1 MSITIEQFLSF
12 SESEQLQTVKELN
25 DTGNVKTII
34 DVLTS
39 VGIENL
45 SISLLGELGRAYNN
59 NGNEKEAIKVLE
71 SIDEEYRDAVW
82 YYRCAYAYGAIASDN
97 NESYTSD
104 IMKQMLRLVDQ
115 SVRLAQEKNLDDIKS
130 YCFEVIDM
138 CYMQMDF
145 EQCEAEYP
153 ELCKAYSNYVAE
165 KRRTEKVYLVIG
177 RLLLKQFNLQMICGP
192 LMSPCIGLS
201 IYMVLTMII

>member
-1 MSITIEQFLSF
+1 MSMTVEQFLSF

-115 SVRLAQEKNLDDIKS
+115 GVRLAQEKNLDDIKS
-130 YCFEVIDM
+130 YCFVQILIIINHSTHFIGGVIFFHILSSIADR
-138 CYMQMDF
+138 F
-145 EQCEAEYP
+145 IIEP
-153 ELCKAYSNYVAE
+153 
-165 KRRTEKVYLVIG
+165 
-177 RLLLKQFNLQMICGP
+177 LQSCPGI
-192 LMSPCIGLS
+192 LYI
-201 IYMVLTMII
+201 